1 MTATDAG
8 RAGQTERTRAR
19 ARLQTL
25 TNPLLLAGI
34 ACAALILAD
43 LFLFGGWTY
52 YRTPLSERGHAA
64 AHRLLRPAG
73 RGGQIF
79 GIGGTLITLATLL
92 YVLRKKFR
100 RLSRFGAQ
108 KNWLE
113 VHIFCGIVG
122 PVLIT
127 LHTALKFNGVVS
139 IAYWSMV
146 LVVLS
151 GFAGRYLY
159 VRVPRT
165 IRGKELTLGELTARA
180 EELSFEIENSAIP
193 DSLAARI
200 AEFERQL
207 MPRPDFG
214 KGDGGLLLGEFLM
227 NRKLRRFRAE
237 IRSHPPHSERLEE
250 ALDLMR
256 ERAVLLRRIAYLAQ
270 TKKLFSLWHVFHK
283 PLVYV
288 MLAIAALH
296 VAVALYFGYS
306 LVHW

>member
-1 MTATDAG
+1 MSAIEAG
-8 RAGQTERTRAR
+8 RQKRTRPEFA
-19 ARLQTL
+19 LQTL

-34 ACAALILAD
+34 VSALLILAD
-43 LFLFGGWTY
+43 LFLLGGWSY
-52 YRTPLSERGHAA
+52 YRTPLRARGYSA

-73 RGGQIF
+73 KGGQLF
-79 GIGGTLITLATLL
+79 GISGTLITLATLL

-113 VHIFCGIVG
+113 VHIFCGVVG

-139 IAYWSMV
+139 VAYWSMV

-151 GFAGRYLY
+151 GFVGRYLY
-159 VRVPRT
+159 VRVPKT
-165 IRGKELTLGELTARA
+165 IRGNELTLGELTARA
-180 EELSFEIENSAIP
+180 DELSTEIENSAIP
-193 DSLAARI
+193 ESVAAKI

-207 MPRPDFG
+207 LPRPG
-214 KGDGGLLLGEFLM
+214 AGRGDGGLLLGEFRL
-227 NRKLRRFRAE
+227 NRKLRKFRTE
-237 IRSHPPHSERLEE
+237 IRSHAVHSDRLEE
-250 ALDLMR
+250 ALLLMR
-256 ERAVLLRRIAYLAQ
+256 ERAVLLRRIASLAQ

-283 PLVYV
+283 PLVYL
-288 MLAIAALH
+288 MFGIAALH